1 MIGAWL
7 FGSLSDVYGR
17 KKIAFL
23 ALLGC
28 ICTGLGYSLASSF
41 LVFALFRLLFGLTKQ
56 GFIVAAFT
64 LMVEVVGASKRTF
77 VTIVNQAMFT
87 AGICALPLLSY
98 YIRSWRTLS
107 ITISLLGIGF
117 LSVWKWIPESP
128 RWLLVQGREEEARA
142 VLTKIARGNGR
153 KMTVPRLKRPSSQPS
168 ETTVSVTELFRTPV
182 IRHRTLILLVAW
194 FTNCMVYYGLSM
206 SAGSLGGGRYI
217 SVALSGLVELPGL
230 YINYRLL
237 NRVGRK
243 WTQGGFL
250 ILAGICCV
258 LWALGHWAGCG
269 EPLTLTL
276 ALAGKCAV
284 ANSFCALYLFSA
296 ELFPTEVRSLGM
308 GVVSVA
314 SRLGGI
320 MSPIILIMGG
330 VSLGLPMVVMGCLG
344 LLAGLLSLHLP
355 ETLHQPLPETLAELE
370 HRAHITISTYPQI
383 YI

>member
-1 MIGAWL
+1 MTNNE
-7 FGSLSDVYGR
+7 R
-17 KKIAFL
+17 E
-23 ALLGC
+23 
-28 ICTGLGYSLASSF
+28 
-41 LVFALFRLLFGLTKQ
+41 RL
-56 GFIVAAFT
+56 
-64 LMVEVVGASKRTF
+64 
-77 VTIVNQAMFT
+77 
-87 AGICALPLLSY
+87 P
-98 YIRSWRTLS
+98 
-107 ITISLLGIGF
+107 
-117 LSVWKWIPESP
+117 
-128 RWLLVQGREEEARA
+128 
-142 VLTKIARGNGR
+142 
-153 KMTVPRLKRPSSQPS
+153 
-168 ETTVSVTELFRTPV
+168 TTDL
-182 IRHRTLILLVAW
+182 
-194 FTNCMVYYGLSM
+194 
-206 SAGSLGGGRYI
+206 
-217 SVALSGLVELPGL
+217 
-230 YINYRLL
+230 
-237 NRVGRK
+237 
-243 WTQGGFL
+243 
-250 ILAGICCV
+250 
-258 LWALGHWAGCG
+258 GCG